1 MEKDH
6 KIFKP
11 FDKVL
16 VREMNPIWSCDLY
29 SHYNSNSR
37 THETITLRN
46 IEDDD
51 ILPYEGYEH
60 LAGTSQE
67 PEEIIEF
74 KEGEFLLCSV
84 DINQIKLG
92 FGTIGTF
99 HGYNYDQVVIKTDTI
114 INHCGFEYFI
124 RFSEFNPSDMEE
136 TRKHILCL
144 RYGRVAPYKE

>member
-11 FDKVL
+11 YDRVL

-67 PEEIIEF
+67 PEEEI
-74 KEGEFLLCSV
+74 
-84 DINQIKLG
+84 
-92 FGTIGTF
+92 
-99 HGYNYDQVVIKTDTI
+99 QVELWEWIMALNGCLDEPSNEPSDWYLEQ
-114 INHCGFEYFI
+114 INHISGEENIETKRGCSYHYFI
-124 RFSEFNPSDMEE
+124 RFKDFNPNDMEE
-136 TRKHILCL
+136 TRKHILCVKN
-144 RYGRVAPYKE
+144 GKIIKYKE